1 MAVPAS
7 AGELRVT
14 GFFDNTIHL
23 DQNSGRTDGDVTRN
37 GDNAFMLRE
46 RGNFT
51 FNFIASDD
59 LRGVLAL
66 ELDAMYGTPAVDNAG
81 SGCPDGEGTHQFAE
95 CGLDEGID
103 NNLIEVK
110 WMYVDFRVPQIPIG
124 NRWQLGGFSHV
135 ATPLHPGMLYY
146 RDAGGIASKFTFTDQ
161 VALQIDY
168 IQIDEDTYR
177 FRGSAKVGEDYITFG
192 RLELKPLPGLDL
204 HLLSVFGHLH
214 RPFGNQAFAGASG
227 TVSSFGGFRDDGNNT
242 TTEDRYYLGFDSRY
256 RLGNLSIEPTFIY
269 LLGTR
274 KSCTPLTT
282 VDLGTGTTPC
292 TSAAAGQEID
302 YGGFQTMLI
311 LNYTWSKWLFTGAFG
326 YTSGNKATDDLNNR
340 GVPGTTREDVGFRPL
355 GLDGSHPFGL
365 WNGFWGR
372 GGMGV
377 DSTGTSFYA
386 PGGRRVSLGEVG
398 EVAVFGAIMTAGA
411 VDYKATDKLV
421 LRGAVG
427 AYWTAEKTACPAVFR
442 RTRTTAQDPRGFD
455 CLGGTAAQQTVG
467 RLMDYTGDSRY
478 MATAVDVGTRYSIMP
493 GLLWST
499 NFSYGFLGDALKI
512 STRNVQDT
520 WLLANQVLYA
530 F

>member
-1 MAVPAS
+1 
-7 AGELRVT
+7 
-14 GFFDNTIHL
+14 
-23 DQNSGRTDGDVTRN
+23 
-37 GDNAFMLRE
+37 
-46 RGNFT
+46 
-51 FNFIASDD
+51 
-59 LRGVLAL
+59 
-66 ELDAMYGTPAVDNAG
+66 MYGTPAVDNAG
-81 SGCPDGEGTHQFAE
+81 SGCEAGTGTHQFQE

-124 NRWQLGGFSHV
+124 NRFQLGGFRHV
-135 ATPLHPGMLYY
+135 ATPLHPGMLYQ
-146 RDAGGIASKFTFTDQ
+146 RDAGGLATRLILTDQ
-161 VALQIDY
+161 VTLDLHYVQV
-168 IQIDEDTYR
+168 DEDTYR
-177 FRGSAKVGEDYITFG
+177 FRDSAKVGEDYIIQS

-204 HLLSVFGHLH
+204 HLLGVFGHLH
-214 RPFGNQAFAGASG
+214 RPFGNQAFAGSSG
-227 TVSSFGGFRDDGNNT
+227 TVSSFAGFRDDGTNT
-242 TTEDRYYLGFDSRY
+242 TTEDRYYVGFDSRY

-274 KSCTPLTT
+274 KFCTPLTT
-282 VDLGTGTTPC
+282 LEAGTVAC

-302 YGGFQTMLI
+302 YGGFQTMLQ
-311 LNYTWSKWLFTGAFG
+311 LNYTWSKWLFTGVFG

-340 GVPGTTREDVGFRPL
+340 GVAGTTREDVGFRPL
-355 GLDGSHPFGL
+355 GLDGGHPFGT
-365 WNGFWGR
+365 WNGFWGKS
-372 GGMGV
+372 GMGV
-377 DSTGTSFYA
+377 DATGTSFYA
-386 PGGRRVSLGEVG
+386 PGGRRMSLGEVG
-398 EVAVFGAIMTAGA
+398 EFAVFGAIMTVGA

-478 MATAVDVGTRYSIMP
+478 MATALDVGTRYSIMP

-499 NFSYGFLGDALKI
+499 NFSYAFLGDALKI